1 MGRFLLAIVLLLG
14 GSAMSDAK
22 TLQKATFAGGCFW
35 CMETPF
41 RHLKGVTQ
49 VISGYTGGKKEN
61 PTYEE
66 VCEGA
71 TGHTEAVE
79 VTYDPAQI
87 TYAQL
92 VEIFWRNIDPTQV
105 DGQFADIGR
114 QYRTAIF
121 YHDDEQKRLAEKSKA
136 DLVASKKFA
145 KPIVTTVEPASKF
158 YPAEDYHQDY
168 ATKNPLRYKAYR
180 VGSGRDG
187 FIQRTWG
194 SSK

>member
-1 MGRFLLAIVLLLG
+1 
-14 GSAMSDAK
+14 MSDAK